1 MSREQSTLLQEGE
14 KMKNESVKHVRYGT
28 GRVAEVVQNH
38 MVVLFDGEAGRKVF
52 PYPDAFERF
61 LCFDDPILQKR
72 AEAAVMELKKKRTEE
87 AKQRLVVYQLY
98 EAKRKQ
104 EQMPMPPIILV
115 SSLTPTW
122 RSSILVLNTLARSF
136 TSSLKSILP
145 SAVK

>member
-1 MSREQSTLLQEGE
+1 MTEIIRKNPDETAQWMMSREQSTLLQEGE

-98 EAKRKQ
+98 ETKKETGADG
-104 EQMPMPPIILV
+104 I
-115 SSLTPTW
+115 
-122 RSSILVLNTLARSF
+122 
-136 TSSLKSILP
+136 
-145 SAVK
+145 VKEKKESG